1 MSQHLFRCVYAYK
14 VNISRARQQRNRW
27 PKQIF
32 FGKVTLLPHL
42 FLPPACRL
50 SLRAET
56 FLVASAR
63 QRRLFRL
70 RIRVFSCAGDT
81 YFSGDRLDKE
91 APASAAAG
99 YGGVL

>member
-1 MSQHLFRCVYAYK
+1 MKPLAKTDFFRRSDPFAA
-14 VNISRARQQRNRW
+14 S
-27 PKQIF
+27 
-32 FGKVTLLPHL
+32 
-42 FLPPACRL
+42 FLPPACRV
-50 SLRAET
+50 SLRAEI
-56 FLVASAR
+56 FLVASSR

-81 YFSGDRLDKE
+81 YFSGDRFDKE

>member
-1 MSQHLFRCVYAYK
+1 MKPLAKTDFFRRSDPFAASFFTAHEQC
-14 VNISRARQQRNRW
+14 ISSC
-27 PKQIF
+27 
-32 FGKVTLLPHL
+32 GD
-42 FLPPACRL
+42 
-50 SLRAET
+50 
-56 FLVASAR
+56 FLVASSR

-70 RIRVFSCAGDT
+70 RIRFFSCAGDT